1 MADDKTKDGAAVV
14 GGESELV
21 DVEIDGQTVK
31 APKAAAEILK
41 KKEHDL
47 ASRNE
52 QILRDERAKMVAE
65 KTEFQEKFKKDTQ
78 AYNELLAKGVKDL
91 SKYDPLTLD
100 GSGKYLGE
108 IPNESNDDD
117 VNPMQHRTP
126 VSPAFA
132 NNELTTLRGEIKGL
146 KDTLVSREKAEAQEA
161 IAFMD
166 ETQQKRF
173 PLADPDAVLL
183 DMKTYHDT
191 YGRPPSE
198 SKIVEFL
205 KRRHDRIA
213 TKLPADK
220 KAKVESAETL
230 PDTRGAK
237 SPERTPT
244 EKLPPLSDL
253 EGWAAKG
260 REFLRTVKT

>member
-14 GGESELV
+14 GGDPELV
-21 DVEIDGQTVK
+21 DVEIDGQMVK
-31 APKAAAEILK
+31 APKAAVEILK

-52 QILRDERAKMVAE
+52 QILRDERAKFATE
-65 KTEFQEKFKKDTQ
+65 KTEFQEKFRKDTQ
-78 AYNELLAKGVKDL
+78 AYNELLMKGVKDL

-108 IPNESNDDD
+108 IPDGTNDDD

-126 VSPAFA
+126 ASPAFA
-132 NNELTTLRGEIKGL
+132 NNELTTLRGEIRGL
-146 KDTLVSREKAEAQEA
+146 KDTLVNREKAEAQEA

-166 ETQQKRF
+166 TTQQKRF
-173 PLADPDAVLL
+173 PLADPDAVLG
-183 DMKTYHDT
+183 DMKVYHDQ

-213 TKLPADK
+213 TKLPADRNPK
-220 KAKVESAETL
+220 GESVETL
-230 PDTRGAK
+230 PDTRRAK
-237 SPERTPT
+237 TPERTPV
-244 EKLPPLSDL
+244 EKLPPLNDL
-253 EGWAAKG
+253 EGWKQQAHDFFHPKG
-260 REFLRTVKT
+260 